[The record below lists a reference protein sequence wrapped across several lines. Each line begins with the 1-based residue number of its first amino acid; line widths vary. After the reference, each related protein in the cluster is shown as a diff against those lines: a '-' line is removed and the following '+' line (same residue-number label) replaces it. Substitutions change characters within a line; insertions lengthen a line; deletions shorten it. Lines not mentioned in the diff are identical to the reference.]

1 MFENKNRIKTYL
13 ETIIQETELIP
24 EMSKTIEKPNDFL
37 TDITGMTIFRACG
50 MSLQYVTE
58 TCIKIRNLV
67 GMGLFDK
74 YNVVPWVEIFGLRNF
89 ISHAY
94 GDVKEKDVFDTIKR
108 DVPALNST
116 AKQMLEDLKTGKLD
130 RFFN

>member
-1 MFENKNRIKTYL
+1 MFENKKRIKSYH

-24 EMSKTIEKPNDFL
+24 EMSKTIKDPNDFL

-58 TCIKIRNLV
+58 TCIKIRNLTK
-67 GMGLFDK
+67 MELFEQ
-74 YNVVPWVEIFGLRNF
+74 YPAVPWKEIFGLRNF

-94 GDVKEKDVFDTIKR
+94 GDVKEKDIFDTIKR

-116 AKQMLEDLKTGKLD
+116 AKQMLEDLKAGKLD
-130 RFFN
+130 LYIE